1 MNEELGCK
9 EDITLSM
16 FLGLRD
22 IFIFSEPY
30 VNHADLWSATEAVL
44 KSAIFKLTEM
54 RETEGKCM
62 QQDLRHRIV
71 LVNGYVDEI
80 ENRVPEVISEYQKN
94 LRGRLRE
101 LTEGLALDDDRLHK
115 EVAVIVDKTDIT
127 EEIVRFRAHVQQFCA
142 LIDSDEAV
150 GRTVDFLIQ
159 EINREINTIGSK
171 SNDIEIA
178 KRVVE
183 IKSELSKIREQVQ
196 NIE

>member
-1 MNEELGCK
+1 
-9 EDITLSM
+9 M